1 MRATDRELPRRPT
14 ELRSSIVDDH
24 IAQSLEQLRISL
36 DLLEHEVP
44 RTWGWIDYRA
54 YVMEQDGHIAGRIDL
69 RCSGDATA
77 KLKARRLADH
87 EVIELWQGFR
97 RVARFEPTHIAFGL
111 EAT

>member
-1 MRATDRELPRRPT
+1 MRVNDSEPLRSPT
-14 ELRSSIVDDH
+14 EIRNRTVDEY

-36 DLLEHEVP
+36 DLLKLRVP

-54 YVMEQDGHIAGRIDL
+54 YVMDPDGHIVGRFDL
-69 RCSGDATA
+69 MCADDATA
-77 KLKARRLADH
+77 KLRAELLADH

-97 RVARFEPTHIAFGL
+97 RVARFEPTLIVPAL